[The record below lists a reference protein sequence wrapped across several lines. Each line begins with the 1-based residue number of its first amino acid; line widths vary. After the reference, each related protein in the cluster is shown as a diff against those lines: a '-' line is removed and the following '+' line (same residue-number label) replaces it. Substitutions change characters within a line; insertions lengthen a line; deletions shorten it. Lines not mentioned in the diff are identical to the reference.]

1 MLDLLSFVP
10 KARLQ
15 PGVAL
20 SPDATMVAYS
30 YNPARQFGLWI
41 APVTGGQPR
50 CLVEFPDRAVRQAA
64 WSPDGKSLVFTADRN
79 GDEQYQIYRIP
90 VTGGQPERLTTAD
103 DRQHTLAAKP
113 YDPTGRYLIY
123 AANDR
128 DQAVQDLI
136 IRDLQGD
143 TERRHI
149 PVGKGFYKPV
159 GTSPDGRWVLIEGFS
174 ANIDS
179 DCYLLD
185 LHAPGAE
192 PVLVTD
198 SSAYFDPVCWAP
210 DSTGFY
216 LLTTVWGEYVAG
228 ARYSLQD
235 GTLRPAVSADW
246 DVETLREVGETL
258 LWTLNENGRSVLH
271 LRRGQAEPTSPALPS
286 GVIRALDLS
295 RDGTVATIQIETA
308 ARPAEIAVLELESGA
323 LTYLTD
329 TRPAALSKIEAIEPQ
344 PVTVSARDG
353 RSVHGLLYRPHGAGP
368 FPAVM
373 WIHGGPENQERFT
386 YERSGLYQHLLNQ
399 GIAIYCPNMA
409 GSTGYGMTFR
419 TQLYRDWGGID
430 LRDFEDATAHLRS
443 LPSIDPDRLAV
454 AGASYGGFAALSCL
468 TRLPHLWSAGVS
480 FCGPSNLVTLATACP
495 PTWRTFVN
503 TVLGDPHDQADAER
517 LRRCSPITYVDQL
530 TAPLLVIQ
538 GAHDPRVPKQESDQI
553 VAKLRSRGVDV
564 RYSVYDDEGHGFT
577 KRDNEITANA
587 DIADF
592 LITHLKPR

>member
-30 YNPARQFGLWI
+30 YNPAHQFGLWI
-41 APVTGGQPR
+41 APVSGGEPR
-50 CLVEFPDRAVRQAA
+50 CMVEFPDQAVRQAG

-103 DRQHTLAAKP
+103 GRQHTLAAEP

-128 DQAVQDLI
+128 DPSVQDLI
-136 IRDLQGD
+136 IRDLQDG

-149 PVGKGFYKPV
+149 PAEKAFYKPV
-159 GTSPDGRWVLIEGFS
+159 GTSPDGRWVLAESFS

-185 LHAPGAE
+185 LLTPGAE
-192 PVLVTD
+192 PVRVTD
-198 SSAYFDPVCWAP
+198 GSAHFDPVCWAP

-216 LLTTVWGEYVAG
+216 LLTTAWGEYVAG

-235 GTLRPAVSADW
+235 GTLRPVISADW
-246 DVETLREVGETL
+246 DVETLREAGETMV
-258 LWTLNENGRSVLH
+258 WTLNENGRSVLH
-271 LRRGQAEPTSPALPS
+271 LRRGQAQPTSLPLSS

-295 RDGTVATIQIETA
+295 RDGTVAAIQLETA
-308 ARPAEIAVLELESGA
+308 TRPPEIAVLELASGA

-329 TRPAALSKIEAIEPQ
+329 TRPPALSVIEPIEPQ
-344 PVTVSARDG
+344 TVAFSARDG
-353 RSVHGLLYRPHGAGP
+353 RSVHGLLYRPHGTGP
-368 FPAVM
+368 FPAIM

-386 YERSGLYQHLLNQ
+386 YERSGLYQYLLNH
-399 GIAIYCPNMA
+399 GVAVYGPNVA
-409 GSTGYGMTFR
+409 GSTGYGMTSR

-430 LRDFEDATAHLRS
+430 LRDFEDAAAYLGS
-443 LPSIDPDRLAV
+443 LPWIDPGRLAV

-503 TVLGDPHDQADAER
+503 TVLGDPHDETDAER

-538 GAHDPRVPKQESDQI
+538 GARDPRVPKQESDQI
-553 VAKLRSRGVDV
+553 VARLRSRGVDV
-564 RYSVYDDEGHGFT
+564 RYNVYDDEGHGFT
-577 KRDNEITANA
+577 NRDNEITAYA

-592 LITHLKPR
+592 LVTHLKRR